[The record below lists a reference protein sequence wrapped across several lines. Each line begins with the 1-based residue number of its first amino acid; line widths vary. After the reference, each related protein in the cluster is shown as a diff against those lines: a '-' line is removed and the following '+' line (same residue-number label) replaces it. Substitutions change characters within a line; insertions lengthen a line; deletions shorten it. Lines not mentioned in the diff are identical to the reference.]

1 MLGRDIIRVKGT
13 VIAYSPVHSPFL
25 MSKAFLTTSGRRSEP
40 ILRNRF
46 ALFGDSNRAIEIW
59 TTPCIVTNFGH
70 RKHPFVHSTCK
81 PEAVVGANKEAK
93 WILVNPCNAGLT
105 GCRNFPYFPR
115 GGPVPQESVS
125 SAVHRDWQPLGYVS
139 QWGGMN
145 VGDGMMYAVSVVD
158 GLVHQMGGWKLQA
171 ELEWIRVLR
180 TARHQAACPIGST
193 VATSAGN
200 DTLAMNYDA
209 IIHTTPPF
217 YKHDANPEVRL
228 SQCYSS
234 ILEQAFEK
242 APKRTA
248 LSTFFSTDSS
258 GMATA
263 TKVAVPLLGSG
274 ARGFPVDVAC
284 QIAAQALQQWSAL
297 PQKREQSSYVIAFGL
312 LDETAAHIL
321 SGAIASPLFDK
332 EITVAD
338 GLIP

>member
-1 MLGRDIIRVKGT
+1 
-13 VIAYSPVHSPFL
+13 
-25 MSKAFLTTSGRRSEP
+25 MSRTCLITTSSRRREP

-46 ALFGDSNRAIEIW
+46 ALFGDSSRSIEIW

-70 RKHPFVHSTCK
+70 RKHPFVHTTTGCQLS
-81 PEAVVGANKEAK
+81 EAAAAAPANKESK

-115 GGPVPQESVS
+115 GGPVPEESVS

-180 TARHQAACPIGST
+180 TTARHQAACPIGSA

-217 YKHDANPEVRL
+217 YKHDANPEVGL
-228 SQCYSS
+228 SKCYSS
-234 ILEQAFEK
+234 ILERAFKK
-242 APKRTA
+242 APDRSA
-248 LSTFFSTDSS
+248 LSKFFATDSS
-258 GMATA
+258 DMPTA

-284 QIAAQALQQWSAL
+284 QIAVQALQPWLVS
-297 PQKREQSSYVIAFGL
+297 PQERGQRSHIIAFSL
-312 LDETAAHIL
+312 LDETTADAL
-321 SGAIASPLFDK
+321 SEAIASPLFDN

-338 GLIP
+338 GLIH

>member
-1 MLGRDIIRVKGT
+1 MDNVGFRILPAT
-13 VIAYSPVHSPFL
+13 VPHILFDDL
-25 MSKAFLTTSGRRSEP
+25 MSKAFLSTSGRRSEP
-40 ILRNRF
+40 MLRNRF
-46 ALFGDSNRAIEIW
+46 ALFGNSNRAIEIW
-59 TTPCIVTNFGH
+59 TTPCIVTNFGR
-70 RKHPFVHSTCK
+70 RKHPFVHTTCQ
-81 PEAVVGANKEAK
+81 PEAAAAAPNKK
-93 WILVNPCNAGLT
+93 SQWILVNPCNAGLT

-180 TARHQAACPIGST
+180 TARRQDACPTGSA

-217 YKHDANPEVRL
+217 YKHDTNPEVGL
-228 SQCYSS
+228 AKCYCS
-234 ILEQAFEK
+234 ILERAFEK
-242 APKRTA
+242 APNGNPLT
-248 LSTFFSTDSS
+248 TFFATDSS

-284 QIAAQALQQWSAL
+284 QIAAQALQQWLLSSHE
-297 PQKREQSSYVIAFGL
+297 PEQQCLSVIAFGL
-312 LDETAAHIL
+312 LDETTANLL
-321 SGAIASPLFDK
+321 SEAIASPLFDK
-332 EITVAD
+332 AITVVD
-338 GLIP
+338 GLIH